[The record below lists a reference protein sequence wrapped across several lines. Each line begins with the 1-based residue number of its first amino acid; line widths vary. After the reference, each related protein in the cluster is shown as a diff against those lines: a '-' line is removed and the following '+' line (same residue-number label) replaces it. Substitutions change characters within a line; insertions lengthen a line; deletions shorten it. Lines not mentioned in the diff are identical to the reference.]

1 MSAAAPSR
9 WPAVRAAGI
18 AAVLFVHGLA
28 TLPLPHSMRRASF
41 DEPVAQEEL
50 SAQARLLRRIGVNV
64 TTEELVDVMFRS
76 GTAWV
81 SVYNA
86 VLKPVEPAFRI
97 TGTGQSWGLF
107 TYPDT
112 FPHQL
117 IVEVRSSKS
126 GPWATLFAGLDPE
139 HRWMRDVLAYRR
151 VRGVYDGQTTKP
163 GASWNNLTKWLA
175 RRAFT
180 EDPAVQTV
188 RVSFRRF
195 HTVKPGEPPDTT
207 VEAQRHART
216 WARAQVMR

>member
-1 MSAAAPSR
+1 MSSGGR
-9 WPAVRAAGI
+9 WPAVRALLI
-18 AAVLFVHGLA
+18 AVVLFVHGLA

-41 DEPVAQEEL
+41 DEPVAQEEIA
-50 SAQARLLRRIGVNV
+50 AQAQLLGRVGVHV
-64 TTEELVDVMFRS
+64 STEELVDLLFRS

-81 SVYNA
+81 SVYTA
-86 VLKPVEPAFRI
+86 VLKPLEPAFRI

-117 IVEVRSSKS
+117 IVEVRSGKS
-126 GPWATLFAGLDPE
+126 APWTTWFAGLDPD

-180 EDPAVQTV
+180 EDATVQTV

-195 HTVKPGEPPDTT
+195 HTVKPNETPDTS
-207 VEAQRHART
+207 VDALRHART